1 MTVTKKQLEAQ
12 NEALR
17 KENERLHSQIDAR
30 VEESGAYQALKAQIA
45 NEISKKETYKR
56 QAENWKNQY
65 FELQA
70 KYSDLSKQA
79 ELDTSQT
86 AQNAIKSN
94 LEAAQA
100 LKQEATHEAQSVT
113 ESAPEAA
120 QNGTQGGTEASVES
134 LPENIPLGKW
144 QQEMVEKLRK
154 IYDDQNQNL
163 KEKAAVKIVRIWC
176 ATQKAEEALKLLYD
190 YFLAPLPYEDEQ
202 DVTSAEVFAQLEAQ
216 ENTIKGLKAQISDT
230 KNAEQYNNAMS
241 NYETI
246 SKQSKK
252 IKELKKQLDTS
263 VTAQDALK
271 SNLEA
276 VQAELQALKQES
288 AKSQKN
294 PFGAGRKPKLTA
306 DQVQEIQRLR
316 AEGLTVRKIA
326 DKIDCSAALVCKL
339 LKNDYK

>member
-1 MTVTKKQLEAQ
+1 MAKETQKDKIVRLEAERDTLRKQL
-12 NEALR
+12 
-17 KENERLHSQIDAR
+17 
-30 VEESGAYQALKAQIA
+30 
-45 NEISKKETYKR
+45 T
-56 QAENWKNQY
+56 
-65 FELQA
+65 ELQ
-70 KYSDLSKQA
+70 
-79 ELDTSQT
+79 
-86 AQNAIKSN
+86 
-94 LEAAQA
+94 
-100 LKQEATHEAQSVT
+100 ATHEAQST
-113 ESAPEAA
+113 AESVPDAQATKVPEAA
-120 QNGTQGGTEASVES
+120 QNGTQGGTEASVEP

-144 QQEMVEKLRK
+144 QQEMVEKLRE
-154 IYDDQNQNL
+154 IYDNQNQNL

-176 ATQKAEEALKLLYD
+176 ATQKAEEALGMLYD
-190 YFLAPLPYEDEQ
+190 YLLLHLSQEADEQ
-202 DVTSAEVFAQLEAQ
+202 DEPDAISGFARGKIAALQEKIKELEAK
-216 ENTIKGLKAQISDT
+216 IDST
-230 KNAEQYNNAMS
+230 KTTEQYNSTAR
-241 NYETI
+241 NYRLVDE
-246 SKQSKK
+246 QAKK
-252 IKELKKQLDTS
+252 IKELKCQLDTS